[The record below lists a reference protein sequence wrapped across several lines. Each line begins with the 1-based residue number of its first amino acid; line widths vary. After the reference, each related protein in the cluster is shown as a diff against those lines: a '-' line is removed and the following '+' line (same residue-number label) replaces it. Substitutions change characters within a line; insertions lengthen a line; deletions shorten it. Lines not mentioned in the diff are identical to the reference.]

1 MEVPMTRSRAGK
13 KPEPVQP
20 FSDESEK
27 ADETRPRVE
36 NERIRRDEA
45 TQQDEKA
52 DLVDDAHK
60 LAR

>member
-1 MEVPMTRSRAGK
+1 MTRARADEKPETVPPFTDESQKADDTRSR
-13 KPEPVQP
+13 V
-20 FSDESEK
+20 D
-27 ADETRPRVE
+27 